1 MRKLVLLVVVFG
13 LTVAYCDV
21 VSASIITKVDRTGG
35 RADTRDPIGAY
46 DGERDPTPSD
56 PAGLHD
62 GVYIYSDR
70 TMKYQSTPI
79 ELIGAEYVMT
89 FNSDKTV
96 TTVTYAVTTS
106 CPAVL
111 AIGLDDRFVP
121 AGQQAMID
129 AMTGLIGPPGMF
141 VDTGLDLHTGE
152 STPQILSVFAA
163 PLPAGTYTFYG
174 TNVNQNNF
182 IVIGA
187 VVPEPA
193 TIALLGF
200 GGLALLRRKRS

>member
-1 MRKLVLLVVVFG
+1 MRKLILLVVVFG
-13 LTVAYCDV
+13 LIFSLSGVA
-21 VSASIITKVDRTGG
+21 SASIITKVDRSGG
-35 RADTRDPIGAY
+35 KADTRDPIGAY
-46 DGERDPTPSD
+46 DGELDPTASD
-56 PAGLHD
+56 PTGLHD

-106 CPAVL
+106 RPAIL

-129 AMTGLIGPPGMF
+129 AMTALIGPPGMF
-141 VDTGLDLHTGE
+141 VDTGLNLQTGE
-152 STPQILSVFAA
+152 TTPQYLSVFAA

-182 IVIGA
+182 MVIGA
-187 VVPEPA
+187 VPEPA

>member
-1 MRKLVLLVVVFG
+1 MRKLILLVVVFG
-13 LTVAYCDV
+13 LIFSLSGVA
-21 VSASIITKVDRTGG
+21 SASIITKVDRSGG
-35 RADTRDPIGAY
+35 KADTRDPIGAY
-46 DGERDPTPSD
+46 DGELDPTASD

-106 CPAVL
+106 RPAIL

-129 AMTGLIGPPGMF
+129 AMTALIGPPGMF
-141 VDTGLDLHTGE
+141 VDTGLNLQTGE
-152 STPQILSVFAA
+152 TTPQYLSVFAA

-182 IVIGA
+182 MVIGA
-187 VVPEPA
+187 VPEPA